1 LYVIVVF
8 SAVFHEYFH
17 GWMAYYLGDPTA
29 KYADRLTLNPL
40 KHLDPM
46 GTVIIPLFLLFVF
59 GGFIGWAK
67 PVPYNPY
74 NLRDQKWGSSKVA
87 LAGPAANF
95 IIALIFGLIL
105 RFVPVTGFL
114 YVAFSWVVYV
124 NIFLGLFNLIPIPP
138 LDGSK
143 LLMDFFPQSRAL
155 QVLQG
160 SFIGI
165 FLALFLAIMFLPPLA
180 NFFYYLF
187 TGYSFPGLI
196 FGF

>member
-1 LYVIVVF
+1 
-8 SAVFHEYFH
+8 
-17 GWMAYYLGDPTA
+17 
-29 KYADRLTLNPL
+29 
-40 KHLDPM
+40 
-46 GTVIIPLFLLFVF
+46 
-59 GGFIGWAK
+59 
-67 PVPYNPY
+67 
-74 NLRDQKWGSSKVA
+74 

-187 TGYSFPGLI
+187 TGHSFPGLI